1 MTRRERLKALGGASA
16 IALVAVVAGRLVVL
30 ANHPAVSD
38 VTNYEGYTAVVVA
51 MVADKLA
58 LPVPTG
64 VDSPGDL
71 SRASNNTI
79 VEYPPLAIAFMA
91 ATGFNVADDDRTY
104 PDAYAD
110 QYRAV
115 MLLIDLVVLVI
126 LFVVHDRFA
135 NPGVPIMS
143 PTRAVALYGLGGLA
157 FAYLIYDRLDLVV
170 GALLLLALLVLI
182 CGWWRT
188 SFVLLTLAIG
198 FKAVPIVL
206 VPLWILGSLPSR
218 LQPRSSTQLRPLVR
232 LIVTRSLFMAAATA
246 VWFVPFALVVGG
258 RAVDFVR
265 FNALRGVQVE
275 SVLSSI
281 LLAGQPLG
289 APVRVAF
296 QFGALEVRSTAAP
309 VLSGLSPLLVL
320 LAGIGATA
328 GYAHAAWHAGTGLRD
343 PVQSQPAR
351 TRLLASAEPQRFVA
365 ATLLVLLV
373 TIVLSKVL
381 SPQYL
386 LWLLPIVPAFA
397 VDSVVT
403 RRFQLGFLAACFLS
417 AVIYPILYDSQFQQP
432 GPDGGFLAPGPLGA
446 LVLLLRNAILVV
458 LVLLLLKPV
467 MKNAAFVPS
476 SRRPLDRS

>member
-1 MTRRERLKALGGASA
+1 
-16 IALVAVVAGRLVVL
+16 
-30 ANHPAVSD
+30 
-38 VTNYEGYTAVVVA
+38 
-51 MVADKLA
+51 
-58 LPVPTG
+58 
-64 VDSPGDL
+64 
-71 SRASNNTI
+71 
-79 VEYPPLAIAFMA
+79 
-91 ATGFNVADDDRTY
+91 
-104 PDAYAD
+104 
-110 QYRAV
+110 
-115 MLLIDLVVLVI
+115 
-126 LFVVHDRFA
+126 
-135 NPGVPIMS
+135 
-143 PTRAVALYGLGGLA
+143 
-157 FAYLIYDRLDLVV
+157 
-170 GALLLLALLVLI
+170 
-182 CGWWRT
+182 
-188 SFVLLTLAIG
+188 
-198 FKAVPIVL
+198 
-206 VPLWILGSLPSR
+206 
-218 LQPRSSTQLRPLVR
+218 
-232 LIVTRSLFMAAATA
+232 MAAATA